1 MRHDNF
7 TLSDLN
13 IILAGHSAAGS
24 PAAVKLAVT
33 AAAAGDLSVPS
44 LLPRHCGRNVPGRI
58 VKIGRISCI
67 FQTGIVRAAHFQAN
81 NPLAVAQN
89 HIADAFN
96 DNQTVVRSFGA
107 EADRN
112 FNAFDNQGYYR
123 TLGHIQSF
131 FAQIDISKDIIAPD
145 TFRSNDHIVR
155 IGNIDLY
162 IKAELGRVKR
172 NFLNPVTPLKPLS
185 KKGIR
190 RMAVTGLIRRRV
202 HSRTAADAAADHS
215 GAAGAGR
222 TVDDI
227 NINNRVGQALGINT
241 FTSDIKDIFVA
252 GAAKDNNVG
261 IDANVSPFARIEQ
274 MVFGPEI
281 CPSKVALSPIYISS
295 ISSHCGK
302 LSRVIIPSRR
312 RIGKIRSGDQ

>member
-1 MRHDNF
+1 MH
-7 TLSDLN
+7 
-13 IILAGHSAAGS
+13 
-24 PAAVKLAVT
+24 
-33 AAAAGDLSVPS
+33 
-44 LLPRHCGRNVPGRI
+44 
-58 VKIGRISCI
+58 

-89 HIADAFN
+89 HITDAFN

-131 FAQIDISKDIIAPD
+131 FAQINISKDIIAPN

-185 KKGIR
+185 KR
-190 RMAVTGLIRRRV
+190 ESAEWLLP
-202 HSRTAADAAADHS
+202 
-215 GAAGAGR
+215 
-222 TVDDI
+222 
-227 NINNRVGQALGINT
+227 AL
-241 FTSDIKDIFVA
+241 
-252 GAAKDNNVG
+252 
-261 IDANVSPFARIEQ
+261 
-274 MVFGPEI
+274 
-281 CPSKVALSPIYISS
+281 
-295 ISSHCGK
+295 
-302 LSRVIIPSRR
+302 
-312 RIGKIRSGDQ
+312 